1 MEFPDTTGSSAPC
14 LFQSTGMCRID
25 HRHWSSV
32 PYDRFFLRAGPL
44 LAAGAVRIP
53 QDQLGHEENLRRTP
67 RSNRPARECSL
78 PVSVLS
84 SAYMRSQ
91 SALVY
96 QLSRCPKMEQLA
108 ENRRAKDIELELAMV
123 TYLKDGR

>member
-1 MEFPDTTGSSAPC
+1 
-14 LFQSTGMCRID
+14 
-25 HRHWSSV
+25 
-32 PYDRFFLRAGPL
+32 
-44 LAAGAVRIP
+44 
-53 QDQLGHEENLRRTP
+53 
-67 RSNRPARECSL
+67 
-78 PVSVLS
+78 
-84 SAYMRSQ
+84 MRSQ